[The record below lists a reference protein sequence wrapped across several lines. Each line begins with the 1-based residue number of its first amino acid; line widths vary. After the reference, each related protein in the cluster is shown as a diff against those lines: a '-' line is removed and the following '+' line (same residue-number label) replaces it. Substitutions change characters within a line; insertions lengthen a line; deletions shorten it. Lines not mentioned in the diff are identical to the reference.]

1 MMSVPAIRSTL
12 VRKSRSFYSVE
23 KLKVAELV
31 LLLDAKIRKN
41 LIWNNLSPR
50 YQGPFKIVRQLDHNI
65 YQIVSELGKN
75 KIIHASRL
83 IRYYMRQN
91 TSIITSFWVVE
102 CKDEIYSSSEN
113 IEDYQGTDLA
123 HAMITFPLA
132 TSPEIRF

>member
-12 VRKSRSFYSVE
+12 VRKSRSFYSVK

-91 TSIITSFWVVE
+91 TSNITSFWVVE

-113 IEDYQGTDLA
+113 IEDYQGSDLI